1 MNEYGSIRSRVLL
14 EVAKAAWH
22 GELADSGR
30 TLAERLSNEFEGT
43 LSRRAVVNEIR
54 VAMGLRPLQ
63 PHETGDDFD
72 PETLI
77 GVSHPIVIA
86 HPEDCVNCPPGACGE
101 SCPTGAIIRSTA
113 GVAELDESRCLS
125 EGLCLSWCPEGAI
138 AAKTEI
144 VTLIE
149 LLKSGAPVF
158 ASVAPAF
165 AGQFGP
171 QATLGRL
178 QRALRMLGFTDMV
191 ETALAADMLTL
202 KEALEF
208 AEHVHHEGDFFIT
221 SCCCPAWIKLLQS
234 RYPQLLSHVSGSVSP
249 MVASGR
255 LLKKQV
261 PEAKVVFIGPCLAK
275 KGEAAM
281 PDVADAVDLVLTF
294 KELETIFQAV
304 GIDFAALEEDS
315 DGTASTCG
323 RIYARSG
330 GVSEA
335 VAETI
340 RHLMPEKA
348 ALLSSHMADGIP
360 ECIQLLQSLPDDPH
374 PATFI
379 EGMACKGGCVGG
391 PARLIS
397 VEAGRE
403 AVNQLAAQ
411 ALSTTPAQNRHL
423 YADLLALQHAE
434 DWRSVKGESVV
445 ARLLD
450 RDLSVPSAGK

>member
-1 MNEYGSIRSRVLL
+1 MSNYEPIRSRVLL
-14 EVAKAAWH
+14 EVAKAAWN
-22 GELADSGR
+22 GNFDNLGR
-30 TLAERLSNEFEGT
+30 KLAEQLSNEFDGQ
-43 LSRRAVVNEIR
+43 LSHRTIVNEIR

-63 PHETGDDFD
+63 PHEQGDDFD

-77 GVSHPIVIA
+77 GVTHPIVVA
-86 HPEDCVNCPPGACGE
+86 HPEECVNCASTACNGV
-101 SCPTGAIIRSTA
+101 CPTNAIIRN
-113 GVAELDESRCLS
+113 AEGSASIDETRCLS
-125 EGLCLSWCPEGAI
+125 EGLCLSWCPEGAL

-144 VTLIE
+144 LTLIE
-149 LLKSGAPVF
+149 LLKSGVPVY

-171 QATLGRL
+171 KATLGRL
-178 QRALRMLGFTDMV
+178 RHALRLLGFADMV
-191 ETALAADMLTL
+191 ETAFAADMLTL

-208 AEHVHHEGDFFIT
+208 VEHVHEQGDFLIT

-234 RYPQLLSHVSGSVSP
+234 RYPELLSHVSGSVSP

-255 LLKKQV
+255 LLKKQL

-281 PDVADAVDLVLTF
+281 PDVSDAIDLVLTF
-294 KELETIFQAV
+294 KELDMIFQAV
-304 GIDFAALEEDS
+304 GIDFDQLEEVT

-340 RHLMPEKA
+340 RQLMPEKA
-348 ALLSSHMADGIP
+348 ALLSSHKADGIP
-360 ECIQLLQSLPDDPH
+360 ECIQLLQSLSQSPQS
-374 PATFI
+374 ATFI

-391 PARLIS
+391 PARLIE
-397 VEAGRE
+397 VEAGCQS
-403 AVNQLAAQ
+403 VNELAA
-411 ALSTTPAQNRHL
+411 AAVAATPAHNRLL
-423 YADLLALQHAE
+423 YAELYSLQQAE
-434 DWRSVKGESVV
+434 NWRDVKGQGIVGQ
-445 ARLLD
+445 LLE
-450 RDLSVPSAGK
+450 RDLTISSK

>member
-1 MNEYGSIRSRVLL
+1 MTNYEPIRSRVLL
-14 EVAKAAWH
+14 EVAKAAW
-22 GELADSGR
+22 SGNLDNLGR
-30 TLAERLSNEFEGT
+30 KLTEQLSNEFNGQ
-43 LSRRAVVNEIR
+43 LSHRTIVNEIR

-63 PHETGDDFD
+63 PHEQGDDFD

-77 GVSHPIVIA
+77 GVTHPIVVA
-86 HPEDCVNCPPGACGE
+86 HPEDCVNCSSTACNGV
-101 SCPTGAIIRSTA
+101 CPTNAIIHNADGSA
-113 GVAELDESRCLS
+113 AIDETRCLS
-125 EGLCLSWCPEGAI
+125 EGLCLSWCPEGAL

-144 VTLIE
+144 LTLIE
-149 LLKSGAPVF
+149 LLKSGVPVY

-171 QATLGRL
+171 SATLGRL
-178 QRALRMLGFTDMV
+178 RRALRLLGFTDMV
-191 ETALAADMLTL
+191 ETAFAADMLTL

-208 AEHVHHEGDFFIT
+208 AEHVHEKGDFLIT

-234 RYPQLLSHVSGSVSP
+234 RYPELLSHVSGSVSP

-255 LLKKQV
+255 LLKKQS

-281 PDVADAVDLVLTF
+281 PDVSDAIDLVLTF
-294 KELETIFQAV
+294 KELDMIFQAV
-304 GIDFAALEEDS
+304 GIDFDQLEEDA

-340 RHLMPEKA
+340 RQLMPEKA
-348 ALLSSHMADGIP
+348 ALLSSHKADGIP
-360 ECIQLLQSLPDDPH
+360 ECIQLLQSLSQNPQ

-391 PARLIS
+391 PARLIE
-397 VEAGRE
+397 VEAGCHSVNKLAE
-403 AVNQLAAQ
+403 AAA
-411 ALSTTPAQNRHL
+411 AATPAHNRLL
-423 YADLLALQHAE
+423 YAELYSLQQAE
-434 DWRSVKGESVV
+434 NWRDVKGQSVV
-445 ARLLD
+445 GQLLE
-450 RDLSVPSAGK
+450 RDLTISSKEK